1 MNKKSR
7 CEVTMLFY
15 AYVNEDAIS
24 TIIKQIFDDIDS
36 TAATSAFYVGR
47 YDVFMRKKSIKI
59 NMMCCYVQLD
69 VEALNVIKTRL
80 KHREEIGNFMV
91 IRKDYKLIKGIIDY
105 KYPIEMKKYTF
116 ESMRIIPRELTCFS
130 KRKQG
135 YLAKN
140 IKRARILGL
149 LGR

>member
-1 MNKKSR
+1 MNKKSQ

-15 AYVNEDAIS
+15 AYVNEDTIS
-24 TIIKQIFDDIDS
+24 TIIKQIFDDIDADV
-36 TAATSAFYVGR
+36 AASAFYVGR
-47 YDVFMRKKSIKI
+47 YDVLMRKKSIKI
-59 NMMCCYVQLD
+59 NMMCCYAQLD
-69 VEALNVIKTRL
+69 IDSLKIIKDRI
-80 KHREEIGNFMV
+80 KHQEEICNHMV
-91 IRKDYKLIKGIIDY
+91 IRKNYKLIKGIIDY

-135 YLAKN
+135 YLSKN